1 MEQKIE
7 LSKNDSIKIVD
18 KIDKSIS
25 LIKLVKSIYIIERT
39 LLHLDEKKKLDMLKY
54 NKDFQKQMG
63 FDIEY
68 YKKISGKCKIQEKNG
83 NEKIYE
89 LDTHLI
95 SFEGKYLNSKKN
107 GEGKEYKDGKL
118 IFEGE
123 YLNGKKDKKGKKYN
137 NDGELIFE
145 GEYKNGLRNG
155 NGKEY
160 YNQGHLLI

>member
-1 MEQKIE
+1 MK
-7 LSKNDSIKIVD
+7 LSKKDSIKIMD

-25 LIKLVKSIYIIERT
+25 LIKLVKSIYIIKRT

-83 NEKIYE
+83 NETIYE

-95 SFEGKYLNSKKN
+95 LFEGKYLNSKKMV
-107 GEGKEYKDGKL
+107 KEKNIKMANW
-118 IFEGE
+118 
-123 YLNGKKDKKGKKYN
+123 YL
-137 NDGELIFE
+137 
-145 GEYKNGLRNG
+145 
-155 NGKEY
+155 KE
-160 YNQGHLLI
+160 NIKMD